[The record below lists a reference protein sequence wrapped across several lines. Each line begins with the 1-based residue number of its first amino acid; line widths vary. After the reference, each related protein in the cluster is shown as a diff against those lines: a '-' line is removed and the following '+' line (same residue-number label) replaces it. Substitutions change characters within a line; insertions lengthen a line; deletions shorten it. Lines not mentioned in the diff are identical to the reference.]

1 MPVAQADFNR
11 TRLQN
16 DACDVTPDQVSAA
29 VRRCGLGCHAE
40 RLCCR
45 SITLAL
51 VRPSIAVAIVRVN
64 VPIDDRLAD
73 RIDDD
78 QFDIRPGYAR
88 DRPDLGFSVLQ
99 DGLRDVISVS
109 DALLVGVA
117 GAHGIRL
124 RLAPVLPYRNLC
136 VAREF
141 IGRQCKVI
149 RRRTLPDAARAIVDR
164 AVTRAKVTTLIGA
177 VVTDRHA
184 AEMRANTDH
193 DQPFWL
199 LHPRFIGGRI
209 GQLTDGD
216 RACFFDLFWSTMADE
231 DWLAPTSR

>member
-88 DRPDLGFSVLQ
+88 DRPGFGFSVLQ

-117 GAHGIRL
+117 GAHGI
-124 RLAPVLPYRNLC
+124 
-136 VAREF
+136 
-141 IGRQCKVI
+141 
-149 RRRTLPDAARAIVDR
+149 AAI
-164 AVTRAKVTTLIGA
+164 I
-177 VVTDRHA
+177 
-184 AEMRANTDH
+184 E
-193 DQPFWL
+193 DQA
-199 LHPRFIGGRI
+199 HEQGRI
-209 GQLTDGD
+209 QLASLP
-216 RACFFDLFWSTMADE
+216 RAYKPPAVMLTA
-231 DWLAPTSR
+231 LT